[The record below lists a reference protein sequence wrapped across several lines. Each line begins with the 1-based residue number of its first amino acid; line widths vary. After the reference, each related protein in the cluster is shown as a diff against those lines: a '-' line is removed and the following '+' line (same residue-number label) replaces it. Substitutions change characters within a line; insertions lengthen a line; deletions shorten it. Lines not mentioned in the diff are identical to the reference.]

1 MGRKNRRDS
10 SAARPLY
17 VGSRRWTES
26 TPRGEWTVQ
35 QIAGGSA
42 DKAYRCPGCE
52 QLIQPGTGHLVAWRE
67 DSVMGVEARRHWHAS
82 CWDRAAARR

>member
-1 MGRKNRRDS
+1 
-10 SAARPLY
+10 
-17 VGSRRWTES
+17 
-26 TPRGEWTVQ
+26 
-35 QIAGGSA
+35 A